1 MPNPT
6 LPDTPVGAAQ
16 GWADG
21 VEGADMS
28 FEDLFGNP
36 SEGLVVTDPNAQ
48 TTAPPNGEPPT
59 PVEPQAP
66 VQPKFEFQTKTGTV
80 YKSMEEAIKGTEEK
94 DTLIETLRQEFITR
108 TGIDPV
114 TRRPVVQHEQPRSY
128 MDNPAQFTKDLRKAV
143 EANDDAAYAQA
154 NIKLLADMLAPIEP
168 LVTKYA
174 QQSAVEQ
181 VSGQIK
187 DFQTF
192 RGSQDF
198 NKVMDTN
205 ATLKNA
211 IQVAES
217 DIRLAN
223 QLPELYQLAYYAA
236 QGMKTPDLIQAAR
249 AAQPA
254 APQPPARTPMQG
266 STLAPDLSPAAPP
279 TVATTEGRK
288 AIIEQFERGGGL
300 NLKF

>member
-6 LPDTPVGAAQ
+6 LPDSPVGTPTA
-16 GWADG
+16 WAEG

-28 FEDLFGNP
+28 FDDLFGNP
-36 SEGLVVTDPNAQ
+36 SEGLVVTDPNAA
-48 TTAPPNGEPPT
+48 TTPPETNGEPPK
-59 PVEPQAP
+59 PEPQAP
-66 VQPKFEFQTKTGTV
+66 TFELKTRTGSV
-80 YKSMEEAIKGTEEK
+80 YKSLEEATKGIEEK
-94 DTLIETLRQEFITR
+94 DTLIETLRQEYISR

-114 TRRPVVQHEQPRSY
+114 TRRPVIQQEQPRSY
-128 MDNPAQFTKDLRKAV
+128 MQDPTQFTKDLRKAV
-143 EANDDAAYAQA
+143 EAGDDAAYAQA

-187 DFQTF
+187 EFQTF

-198 NKVMDTN
+198 QKVMDSN
-205 ATLKNA
+205 ATLRNA

-217 DIRLAN
+217 DLRLAS
-223 QLPELYQLAYYAA
+223 QLPELYSLAYYAA
-236 QGMKTPDLIQAAR
+236 QGLKTPDLIAAAR
-249 AAQPA
+249 AAQPP

-266 STLAPDLSPAAPP
+266 STLAPEPSRVRP
-279 TVATTEGRK
+279 TVSTTEGRK

-300 NLKF
+300 DLKF